1 MARLI
6 AIGNQCCLV
15 ETLKVK
21 DTYHAQHT
29 DFIVLS
35 QLYVTYNVSFTSP
48 KRILDAAAIAIASF
62 FILNSNLCITCDTFK
77 QSY

>member
-1 MARLI
+1 MASLI
-6 AIGNQCCLV
+6 AIGNECCLV

-35 QLYVTYNVSFTSP
+35 HLYVTYNVSFTSP

-62 FILNSNLCITCDTFK
+62 FILNSNLYTTCDTFK